1 MLGQQKASKVIQD
14 PTKLTPIPTTKEL
27 QTMEEATY
35 CTIIL
40 NLSDS
45 VLRQVID
52 QDLTYKVWVK
62 LESLYMV
69 KDLPNKT

>member
-1 MLGQQKASKVIQD
+1 
-14 PTKLTPIPTTKEL
+14 
-27 QTMEEATY
+27 MEEATY

-69 KDLPNKT
+69 KDFPNKT